1 MCRYPC
7 YRIENIA
14 SLNSS
19 AGDAILE
26 YMKSETAPDTLVPSR
41 LIPEVRATAEEDHR
55 APDELVGEA
64 VETYLKNR
72 RWRRLVER
80 GQARA
85 RELGLSE
92 ADLPRLIAE
101 SRQERRQG
109 H

>member
-1 MCRYPC
+1 
-7 YRIENIA
+7 
-14 SLNSS
+14 
-19 AGDAILE
+19 
-26 YMKSETAPDTLVPSR
+26 MKSEIARETLVPPR
-41 LIPEVRATAEEDHR
+41 LLSEIQAAAEEDHR

-64 VETYLKNR
+64 LEIYLKNR
-72 RWRRLVER
+72 HWRRLVEG

-85 RELGLSE
+85 RELGLTE

>member
-1 MCRYPC
+1 
-7 YRIENIA
+7 
-14 SLNSS
+14 
-19 AGDAILE
+19 
-26 YMKSETAPDTLVPSR
+26 MKSETAPDTLVPSR

-64 VETYLKNR
+64 VEVYLKNR

-85 RELGLSE
+85 RELGLTE